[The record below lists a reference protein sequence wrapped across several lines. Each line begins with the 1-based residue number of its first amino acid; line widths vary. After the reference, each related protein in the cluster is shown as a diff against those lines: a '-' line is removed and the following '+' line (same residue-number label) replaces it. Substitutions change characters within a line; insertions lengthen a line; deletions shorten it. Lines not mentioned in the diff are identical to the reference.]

1 MVLKYLYAQRRMI
14 ADHPL
19 LRILRLSDVV
29 TAVGLIGVIFMLIVP
44 LPAWLLDTLLVL
56 NIAMAII
63 ILLISI
69 AIEEPLQ
76 FSVFPTLLLCFTLFK
91 LSLDVSSTR
100 MILLYGDQKDPVSGD
115 PIGAGHLIPAFAKVV
130 VGGNLVVG
138 LVMFV
143 ILIIIQLMVITAGAE
158 RIAQVAARF
167 TLDAMPGKQM
177 AIDADMHSGIIDAD
191 EARRKRKTVERESDF
206 YGSMDGAGKFVKG
219 DSMAAVII
227 MVVNIVGGI
236 LIGIVY
242 HKMSAMDALNTFAI
256 LTIGN
261 GLVTTVP
268 GFLVSTAMGMIVS
281 RAASDSNLGDDLA
294 QQLTARPDVLK
305 MAAGF
310 MMLIGILGLTGL
322 MAFPPLPF
330 MGLGAFFYLF
340 GVALG
345 KKDEMLEHEV
355 GQPNESGA
363 PAAPSNIGAGQP
375 TGKEPVKVIDVM
387 QIDALSLEV
396 GRGLLSL
403 VDPREGAKLLERVT
417 SIRRHIAM
425 ELGIVVPGVRFRDNL
440 QLKPNTYAIKI
451 KEIEVAMGE
460 VQINQF
466 LAIGPEDKLKNLRG
480 IKTVDPT
487 YGMPGV
493 WISPEQRGDAE
504 RCGCMIFDPVSVVA
518 TQLTEVVRSHA
529 AELLGRQEVQALLDA
544 IKKTHPAVVKELVPD
559 GLGLGEVQ
567 KVLQNLVKERV
578 SIRDL
583 VTILETLADNLQLT
597 KDPEMLTEFARVA
610 LSRSICKEYQNN
622 EGTINVITLDPGIEQ
637 TVQASI
643 QRTEQGSFL
652 TIDPNV
658 GQEILQAIGHQVDSL
673 SERGLQPILLTS
685 PPIRPALRK
694 LTERSFPNLI
704 LLSWNEIA
712 PKVNINSVAM
722 AAA

>member
-1 MVLKYLYAQRRMI
+1 M

-19 LRILRLSDVV
+19 LKLLKFSDVA
-29 TAVGLIGVIFMLIVP
+29 TAIGLIGVIFMLIVP
-44 LPAWLLDTLLVL
+44 LPSWLLDILLVL
-56 NIAMAII
+56 NIAMAIV

-69 AIEEPLQ
+69 YIQEPLQ

-100 MILLYGDQKDPVSGD
+100 MILLYGNQKDPVSGA
-115 PIGAGHLIPAFAKVV
+115 PIGAGELIPAFADVV

-138 LVMFV
+138 FIMFI
-143 ILIIIQLMVITAGAE
+143 ILIIIQLMVITNGAE

-191 EARRKRKTVERESDF
+191 EARRKRKVVERESDF

-219 DSMAAVII
+219 DSMASIII
-227 MVVNIVGGI
+227 MIVNVVGGI
-236 LIGIVY
+236 LIGIIY
-242 HKMSAMDALNTFAI
+242 HDMAALEALNTFAI
-256 LTIGN
+256 LTIGS
-261 GLVTTVP
+261 GLVSTVP
-268 GFLVSTAMGMIVS
+268 GFLASTAMGMIVS

-294 QQLTARPDVLK
+294 KQLTARPDVLK
-305 MAAGF
+305 LAAGF
-310 MMLIGILGLTGL
+310 MMLIGILGITGL

-330 MGLGAFFYLF
+330 MGLGIFFYFF
-340 GVALG
+340 GVVLG
-345 KKDEMLEHEV
+345 KKDDV
-355 GQPNESGA
+355 GEEADAPPDAGGGA
-363 PAAPSNIGAGQP
+363 PGAAGGAPGAAGGAPGGGGPDKKPESVVQL
-375 TGKEPVKVIDVM
+375 M
-387 QIDALSLEV
+387 QVDAISLEV

-417 SIRRHIAM
+417 SIRRHVAM

-440 QLKPNTYAIKI
+440 QLKPNTYVIKI
-451 KEIEVAMGE
+451 KEIEVAQGE
-460 VQINQF
+460 VQVNQF

-504 RCGCMIFDPVSVVA
+504 RYGCMIFDPVSVVA

-529 AELLGRQEVQALLDA
+529 SQLLGRQEVQALIDT
-544 IKKTHPAVVKELVPD
+544 IKKTHPAVVKELIPD
-559 GLGLGEVQ
+559 ALQLGEVQ
-567 KVLQNLVKERV
+567 KVLQNLVNERV

-583 VTILETLADNLQLT
+583 VSILETLADNVHMT

-610 LSRSICKEYQNN
+610 LSRAICKEYQNN

-637 TVQASI
+637 TIQASI

-652 TIDPNV
+652 TIDPMV
-658 GQEILQAIGHQVDSL
+658 GQEILQAISVQVDAL
-673 SERGLQPILLTS
+673 SEKGLQPILLTS

-694 LTERSFPNLI
+694 LTERSFPSLV

-712 PKVNINSVAM
+712 PKVNVNSVAM
-722 AAA
+722 VMM

>member
-1 MVLKYLYAQRRMI
+1 MS
-14 ADHPL
+14 DHPL
-19 LRILRLSDVV
+19 LKILKFSDVA
-29 TAVGLIGVIFMLIVP
+29 TAIGLIGVIFMLIVP
-44 LPAWLLDTLLVL
+44 LPSWLLDLLLVT
-56 NIAMAII
+56 NFAMAIV

-69 AIEEPLQ
+69 YIEEPLQ

-100 MILLYGDQKDPVSGD
+100 MILLYGNVKDPVTGD

-130 VGGNLVVG
+130 VGGNLIVG
-138 LVMFV
+138 FIMFI
-143 ILIIIQLMVITAGAE
+143 ILIIVQLMVITSGAE

-191 EARRKRKTVERESDF
+191 EARRKRKNVERESDF

-219 DSMAAVII
+219 DSMASVII
-227 MVVNIVGGI
+227 TVINIIGGI

-242 HKMSAMDALNTFAI
+242 HNMTAMDALNTFAI

-261 GLVTTVP
+261 GLTTTIP

-294 QQLTARPDVLK
+294 KQLTARPDVLK
-305 MAAGF
+305 LAAGF
-310 MMLIGILGLTGL
+310 MMLVGVLGLTGL
-322 MAFPPLPF
+322 MAFPPFPF
-330 MGLGAFFYLF
+330 MGLATFFYFF
-340 GVALG
+340 GVVLG
-345 KKDEMLEHEV
+345 KKDDV
-355 GQPNESGA
+355 GEELAGADA
-363 PAAPSNIGAGQP
+363 PAGGEAGGAAAGGAAAGGAAAGGGGGDKKPESVVQL
-375 TGKEPVKVIDVM
+375 M
-387 QIDALSLEV
+387 QVDAISLEV

-417 SIRRHIAM
+417 SIRRHVAM

-440 QLKPNTYAIKI
+440 QLKPNTYVIKI
-451 KEIEVAMGE
+451 KEIEVAQGE
-460 VQINQF
+460 VQVNQF

-504 RCGCMIFDPVSVVA
+504 RYGCMIFDPVSVVA

-529 AELLGRQEVQALLDA
+529 SELLGRQEVQALIDT
-544 IKKTHPAVVKELVPD
+544 IKKTHPAVVKELIPD
-559 GLGLGEVQ
+559 ALQLGEVQ

-583 VTILETLADNLQLT
+583 VSILETLADNVHMT

-637 TVQASI
+637 TIQASI

-658 GQEILQAIGHQVDSL
+658 GQEILQAISMQVDAL
-673 SERGLQPILLTS
+673 SEKGLQPILLTS

-694 LTERSFPNLI
+694 LTERSFPSLV

-712 PKVNINSVAM
+712 PKVNVNSVAM
-722 AAA
+722 VAM